1 MYTTLN
7 RFYPQT
13 AETDSK
19 VYPCTSLPVASQFF
33 RYDGNIPYMTREP
46 FSKPPTPPIMPV
58 VERKRE
64 TKEANL
70 LPVLDSRFN
79 LREICKQCIL
89 LEDHLTHEEKRCRDC
104 CIKHFLALEALCEE
118 AVTLDNTNAMNINML
133 PQQIRHIQKKWHEDP
148 HQNAHQ
154 CAQLLRELRKNYMEN
169 TFDIIFQN
177 SCSSGVCSIK

>member
-13 AETDSK
+13 AETDSRI
-19 VYPCTSLPVASQFF
+19 YPCTSLPVSSNFIK
-33 RYDGNIPYMTREP
+33 YDGNIPYMTKEP
-46 FSKPPTPPIMPV
+46 FRPPNSNNTD
-58 VERKRE
+58 
-64 TKEANL
+64 L

-89 LEDHLTHEEKRCRDC
+89 LEDHLTHEQKRCKDC

-118 AVTLDNTNAMNINML
+118 AITLDNNDFMNIQTL
-133 PQQIRHIQKKWHEDP
+133 PQQIRQIQQKWYENP
-148 HQNAHQ
+148 SNNSHQ
-154 CAQLLRELRKNYMEN
+154 CAQLLRNLRKNYMEN
-169 TFDIIFQN
+169 TFDIVFKN